1 MTDIDQRHVGDL
13 KALSG
18 LTPTAVAT
26 YLVMT
31 GWTRMGER
39 NAGTVWTRRRGG
51 GARHL
56 FQPEDP
62 TGPDY
67 SLRLGEMLA
76 AIAAAEDRSEPAILI
91 DLCGAG
97 QVTDKPAEENEPAA
111 GGSDWMEP
119 EYGLRRA
126 DLALVLDLVACR
138 VARDTFMLEL
148 ERLDWPLSQ
157 AAELA
162 DLVVECEL
170 LAAESDRAATQK
182 AEERADGLG

>member
-1 MTDIDQRHVGDL
+1 MTDIYQRDVGDL
-13 KALSG
+13 KALNG
-18 LTPTAVAT
+18 LTPTVVAT

-39 NAGTVWTRRRGG
+39 NAGTVWTRRRDG

-62 TGPDY
+62 TSPGHA
-67 SLRLGEMLA
+67 LRVSEMLA
-76 AIAAAEDRSEPAILI
+76 TLAADEGRSELAILI
-91 DLCGAG
+91 NLCGAG
-97 QVTDKPAEENEPAA
+97 QVADKPAEENEPAA
-111 GGSDWMEP
+111 GRSDWMEP

-126 DLALVLDLVACR
+126 DLALVLDLAACR
-138 VARDTFMLEL
+138 VARDTFVLEL

-162 DLVVECEL
+162 DLVAECEL
-170 LAAESDRAATQK
+170 LAAESARAATQK